1 VFHLCLLNCLVIPS
15 YSSGLLFSFCYS
27 GRKRSRQKKIWD
39 SEKIRILLDKEKE
52 FGSTFYKRPEM
63 KQLLPGVSPD
73 AIRVAMQRYM
83 KNLEGGG
90 GLGGGTA
97 SSQGKE
103 GGGQRKTSGKGRP
116 LRKEA
121 RGRGGIYMPMN
132 NYKSPKRRIEG
143 RLLSSLLKVRQSTRN
158 DKKDHGRDKERE
170 DAEDM
175 REFKTCCWECKSG
188 RYMRSRCS
196 TKQCRKVRWILL
208 SCYDAVLCVSI
219 MIICL
224 TICYDAL

>member
-1 VFHLCLLNCLVIPS
+1 MFDCLAIPS

-27 GRKRSRQKKIWD
+27 GEKGSRQKTIWN
-39 SEKIRILLDKEKE
+39 SEKMRIMMEKEKE

-63 KQLLPGVSPD
+63 KQLLPGVSSD
-73 AIRVAMQRYM
+73 AIRVAMQRCK

-97 SSQGKE
+97 ASQGKE
-103 GGGQRKTSGKGRP
+103 GVGQRKTSGKGRP

-132 NYKSPKRRIEG
+132 SYKRPKRRIEG
-143 RLLSSLLKVRQSTRN
+143 RVLSSILKVRQSTRN
-158 DKKDHGRDKERE
+158 DEKDHGRDKERV

-175 REFKTCCWECKSG
+175 REFQTCCWDCKSG
-188 RYMRSRCS
+188 QYMKSRFS

-208 SCYDAVLCVSI
+208 SCCDAVLCVE
-219 MIICL
+219 M
-224 TICYDAL
+224 ICYAVCYDTL